1 MSQLQCKE
9 DHEVQEQ
16 GYVSR
21 RCCIGI
27 VGHGGDHMDCNGQT
41 WRTQPPS
48 QQPERRPVKCAAEV
62 TGLIQQALEELHGL
76 STYELS
82 SAVAFRHRGT
92 IEQVQKQLI
101 GARNTM
107 AGLSLLL
114 GKEGA

>member
-1 MSQLQCKE
+1 MGLNKCRAVHVLTYTSA
-9 DHEVQEQ
+9 
-16 GYVSR
+16 
-21 RCCIGI
+21 CIGDE
-27 VGHGGDHMDCNGQT
+27 GHGGDHIDLEGRP
-41 WRTQPPS
+41 WREDRKAPS
-48 QQPERRPVKCAAEV
+48 QQPERRPVTSAAEV
-62 TGLIQQALEELHGL
+62 TGLIQQALEELHSL